1 MQDFPDISYES
12 WLNQL
17 QKELKTSDLSEKHV
31 KIDENLHTDP
41 FFERSI
47 KQETGSRATSSWTV
61 ADRFSPKEHDQAD
74 ILEALNGG
82 IAGLILDH
90 AEKLNDGSMFDGV
103 FFEYLKTY
111 FHFSMQPTEN
121 QLDNL
126 LKFIEDK
133 GKQHFYISTD
143 KLSSTQIDQLDKQKI
158 PLLRYYNLDAHHVVE
173 QLGNITNK
181 IVDYLDSLK
190 SNLERQKA
198 AAKIVINR
206 KLSTDII
213 REIAIKQA
221 LDIIWA
227 QIIKGFSLDTTPL
240 KVHSTCH
247 TVADETLER
256 QYIALA
262 SKGLTA
268 VTASYDLVHIAPADT
283 KNRSFHRRIS
293 RNIQHLLKMESLME
307 NYRSA
312 YLGSHQISKISKEIA
327 TAVWKKVGQV

>member
-12 WLNQL
+12 WLEQL
-17 QKELKTSDLSEKHV
+17 QKELKTSNLSEKHV

-47 KQETGSRATSSWTV
+47 KQEAGNRATSSWTI
-61 ADRFSPKEHDQAD
+61 ADRFSLKEHDQAD

-82 IAGLILDH
+82 IDGLILDN
-90 AEKLNDGSMFDGV
+90 AEELNDGSMFEGV

-111 FHFSMQPTEN
+111 FHFSIQPTEN

-133 GKQHFYISTD
+133 GKQHFYISTH
-143 KLSSTQIDQLDKQKI
+143 KLSSAQIDQLNKQRI
-158 PLLRYYNLDAHHVVE
+158 PLLRYYNLDTYDVVE
-173 QLGNITNK
+173 QLSNITNK
-181 IVDYLDSLK
+181 IVDYLDSLN

-198 AAKIVINR
+198 AEKIVINR

-213 REIAIKQA
+213 REISIKQA
-221 LDIIWA
+221 LDIIWQ
-227 QIIKGFSLDTTPL
+227 QIIKGFSLEAIPL
-240 KVHSTCH
+240 KVHATCNI
-247 TVADETLER
+247 VADETLER

-268 VTASYDLVHIAPADT
+268 VTASYDLVHIGPADT
-283 KNRSFHRRIS
+283 ENISFHRRIS

-312 YLGSHQISKISKEIA
+312 YLGSHQISKISEEIA
-327 TAVWKKVGQV
+327 SAAWKKVGQV